1 MVETDDDCDVLS
13 TIDKPQGSDLTH
25 MWGTCCWSP
34 AFTGLID
41 AFLRKRERGQ
51 KETVLGD
58 VFDEALGRN
67 MIVKG
72 FPCDAGRYIDIG
84 TSDELNAA
92 LLEFHLDKEIS

>member
-1 MVETDDDCDVLS
+1 M
-13 TIDKPQGSDLTH
+13 
-25 MWGTCCWSP
+25 
-34 AFTGLID
+34 
-41 AFLRKRERGQ
+41 Q

-67 MIVKG
+67 MVVKG

-92 LLEFHLDKEIS
+92 LREFHHDTAISKAA